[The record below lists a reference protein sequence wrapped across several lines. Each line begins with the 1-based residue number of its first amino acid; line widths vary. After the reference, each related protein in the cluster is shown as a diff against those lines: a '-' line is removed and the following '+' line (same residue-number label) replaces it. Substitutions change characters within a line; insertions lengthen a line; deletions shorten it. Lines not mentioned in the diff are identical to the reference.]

1 MVKVAGLP
9 LKGRIQHLSGG
20 QAQGEVK
27 GHPGLR
33 ADGKCVHESS
43 AGVLCPSLH
52 HRSIRATTA
61 TVSALSAT
69 LNAESN
75 GFANEKQKVCD
86 SSGGSAIQ
94 CVAKGATEQRPV
106 GQGQGP
112 LFGAQGSKLPEH
124 P

>member
-1 MVKVAGLP
+1 MVLP
-9 LKGRIQHLSGG
+9 MK
-20 QAQGEVK
+20 
-27 GHPGLR
+27 
-33 ADGKCVHESS
+33 
-43 AGVLCPSLH
+43 
-52 HRSIRATTA
+52 
-61 TVSALSAT
+61 
-69 LNAESN
+69 
-75 GFANEKQKVCD
+75 KQKVCD